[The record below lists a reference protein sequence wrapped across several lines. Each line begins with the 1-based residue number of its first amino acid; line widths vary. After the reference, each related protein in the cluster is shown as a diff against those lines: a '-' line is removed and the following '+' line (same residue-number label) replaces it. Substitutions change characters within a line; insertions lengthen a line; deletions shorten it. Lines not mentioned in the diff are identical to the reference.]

1 MLNVS
6 NLFGMTFRN
15 QRHAEF
21 IDKTSIFLEL
31 NGLSPSGIALGK
43 VLGFASDEKTK
54 THQKHKMASDHLT
67 RAKKMACEAFQN
79 VKIIPDRN

>member
-6 NLFGMTFRN
+6 NLFGMTFWN
-15 QRHAEF
+15 QRRAEF
-21 IDKTSIFLEL
+21 MDKTSIFLEL
-31 NGLSPSGIALGK
+31 NGLSSSGIALGK

-67 RAKKMACEAFQN
+67 RAKKNGLWSFSKRKN
-79 VKIIPDRN
+79 NTW